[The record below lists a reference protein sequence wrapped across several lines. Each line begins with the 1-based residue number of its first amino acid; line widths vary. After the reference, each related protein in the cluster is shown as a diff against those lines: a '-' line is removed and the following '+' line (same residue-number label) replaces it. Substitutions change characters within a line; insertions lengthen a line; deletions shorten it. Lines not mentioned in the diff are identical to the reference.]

1 VTLTRLPGKAL
12 PTLAALLASLVP
24 LGCQRARPSAEE
36 KAPPATV
43 KWQGASELSLEGW
56 TELVGATTPLPDH
69 VARVGSAV
77 EARVR
82 SVLRSADGKPV
93 SEGQHVD
100 KGTVLVQLDDTIAR
114 SNLARLEAAQE
125 VLQEELQ
132 QSRLALELAAAE
144 VDRLNKLKGRES
156 SRLRGDAG
164 AVALVSPV
172 DEHKADIA
180 LRDARSKL
188 VGSQAKLTAG
198 SKDIDAL
205 KEQLRYYSVTA
216 PISGRVGRIQ
226 VVPGQ
231 PLSPGTPIA
240 EVINLEDEIDVLCFV
255 PPDLVRHLQ
264 IGQTATTGPVE
275 RGPESPDPGAAGR
288 VLYIGEQAEPE
299 TGNIAVKLRFTNKA
313 AHLRANRVIRVG
325 VLTTPA
331 KECLALPE
339 AAVSQDEEI
348 PTVVVVEDIK
358 TQKNDEGKDETVGV
372 ARRVQ
377 AELGV
382 RDRRNHAVEIV
393 RLTDPST
400 ESGKKWHGDVK
411 DAQFVV
417 EGGTG
422 LQTGDTVK
430 LDVDED

>member
-1 VTLTRLPGKAL
+1 VTPTGTPGKAL
-12 PTLAALLASLVP
+12 PTLTAILAGLFA
-24 LGCQRARPSAEE
+24 LGCQRTQPPGEE
-36 KAPPATV
+36 KLPPATV

-82 SVLRSADGKPV
+82 SVLLSADGKPV
-93 SEGQHVD
+93 AEGQHVD
-100 KGTVLVQLDDTIAR
+100 KGTVLVQLDDTVAR
-114 SNLARLEAAQE
+114 WNMAKLEAAQE
-125 VLQEELQ
+125 VLREELE
-132 QSRLALELAAAE
+132 QSRFAEELAAAE
-144 VDRLNKLKGRES
+144 VDRLNRLKRQES
-156 SRLRGDAG
+156 SRVRDAG

-188 VGSQAKLTAG
+188 VGAKAKLTAG
-198 SKDIDAL
+198 LKDIDAL

-255 PPDLVRHLQ
+255 PHDLVRHLQ
-264 IGQTATTGPVE
+264 VGQTATSGPVE
-275 RGPESPDPGAAGR
+275 RATDTGDFGATGR

-299 TGNIAVKLRFTNKA
+299 TGNIAVKLRFTNKT
-313 AHLRANRVIRVG
+313 AHLRANRVIRVA

-358 TQKNDEGKDETVGV
+358 IRKNDEGKDETVGV
-372 ARRVQ
+372 VRRVQ

-382 RDRRNHAVEIV
+382 RDRRNHAIEIV

-400 ESGKKWHGDVK
+400 ESGKKWQGDVK

-430 LDVDED
+430 LDVEEE